1 MPKMRILLQ
10 NVFQNRYHWKK
21 ISAIA
26 LVVFFLMTVALSKSP
41 ESFAEELPFS
51 PGEKLTLKVKWGFI
65 TAGEAILEVLPTEV
79 IGGVQAHHFALTLRT
94 SPFVD
99 LFYKVRDRIDSF
111 TDMGMSHSLLYK
123 KKKQGDSKKDIVVNF
138 DWGKKDVQYSN
149 FGEKRTPIPLLPRS
163 LDPLSVFYAFRAM
176 NFEKGNEI
184 KRAVTDGKRCIV
196 GRLNI
201 VKKEQIRFGS
211 KVFDTYM
218 VEPDLEQVDGIF
230 EKKEE
235 VSLKI
240 WVTADSFHIP
250 LRIKSSVFVGNFVA
264 DLVSATGLKAAYD

>member
-1 MPKMRILLQ
+1 MLQ
-10 NVFQNRYHWKK
+10 NIFQNRCHWQK
-21 ISAIA
+21 IFAVA
-26 LVVFFLMTVALSKSP
+26 VVVFFLMTFALSERP
-41 ESFAEELPFS
+41 EAFGEELPFS

-79 IGGVQAHHFALTLRT
+79 IDGVKAHHFALTLKT

-99 LFYKVRDRIDSF
+99 YFFKVRDRIDSF
-111 TDMGMSHSLLYK
+111 SDMEMTHSLLYK
-123 KKKQGDSKKDIVVNF
+123 KKKQGHSKKDIVVNF
-138 DWGKKDVQYSN
+138 DWGKKEVQYSN
-149 FGEKRTPIPLLPRS
+149 FGEKRTPIALLDGS

-176 NFEKGNEI
+176 RIEKGNEI

-201 VKKEQIRFGS
+201 IKKEQIRFGS
-211 KVFDTYM
+211 KLLDTYL

-230 EKKEE
+230 EKKED

-264 DLVSATGLKAAYD
+264 ELVSATGLRAAYD